1 MATHKQTEL
10 VRHQIIRA
18 TDELLYQ
25 KGYNAMSFSDIAEAS
40 GVPRGNLNYHF
51 KTKKEV
57 LEAVIDFRIEQMKT
71 MLEEWDAQ
79 LHTPLE
85 RLKRFAQIPVIEK
98 KTVTK
103 YGCPMGSLNTELGKK
118 QEDLQ
123 MISRQ
128 QFDLFREW
136 LSRQF
141 RLLAPFKNSD
151 ELAVHLLV
159 QTQGL
164 VVLAHTYDDTQVI
177 DIEVA
182 HILSWLETIK
192 N

>member
-18 TDELLYQ
+18 TDELLHQ

-85 RLKRFAQIPVIEK
+85 RLKRFVQIPVIEK
-98 KTVTK
+98 KAVTK

-151 ELAVHLLV
+151 ELAVRLLV

-177 DIEVA
+177 DTEVA